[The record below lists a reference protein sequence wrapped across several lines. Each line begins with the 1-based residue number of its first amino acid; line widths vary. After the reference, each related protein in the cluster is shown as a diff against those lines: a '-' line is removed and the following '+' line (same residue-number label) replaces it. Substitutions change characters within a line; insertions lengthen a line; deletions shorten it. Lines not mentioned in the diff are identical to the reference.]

1 MVKIPRFVGVRMCEE
16 KPKSRKEKEKR
27 NFEED
32 EFLCGFR
39 RRAGAKCAKLY
50 CMSST
55 RSSLRALLI

>member
-1 MVKIPRFVGVRMCEE
+1 MVQIPRFVGVRMCEE
-16 KPKSRKEKEKR
+16 KPKSKKEKEKR

-39 RRAGAKCAKLY
+39 RRAVAKCAKLY
-50 CMSST
+50 RMSST

>member
-1 MVKIPRFVGVRMCEE
+1 MVQIPRFVGVRMCEE

-27 NFEED
+27 NEED
-32 EFLCGFR
+32 EFICGFR